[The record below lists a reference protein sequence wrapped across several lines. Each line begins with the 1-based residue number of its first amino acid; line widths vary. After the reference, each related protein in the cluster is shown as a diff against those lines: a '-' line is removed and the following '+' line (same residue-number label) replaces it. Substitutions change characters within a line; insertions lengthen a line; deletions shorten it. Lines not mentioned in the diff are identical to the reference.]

1 MTEAFIVKPALCL
14 DFDGTIRYSLSG
26 DFIQKIED
34 IALFDGVEE
43 RLWEYRQKGYLLFGI
58 TNQAGVAYG
67 YRTLQQVQAEIEATL
82 GLFKNNPFHFV
93 QMSVLHPQGNLSPFN
108 HSTLLRKPEIGMLA
122 VCEAEMFKQG
132 MIVDWEKSL
141 FVGDRPEDQ
150 ECAQRASIQFAW
162 ADQFFGRS
170 DSMKAS
176 E

>member
-1 MTEAFIVKPALCL
+1 MEPFIVQPALCL
-14 DFDGTIRYSLSG
+14 DFDGTIRYSRSG
-26 DFIQKIED
+26 DFIQTIED

-43 RLWEYRQKGYLLFGI
+43 RLWEYRQKGYLLLGI

-82 GLFKNNPFHFV
+82 NLFQNNPFHHV
-93 QMSVLHPQGNLSPFN
+93 QMSVLHPQGSLSPFN

-122 VCEAEMFKQG
+122 VCEAEMFKQR
-132 MIVDWEKSL
+132 MIVDWENSL

-150 ECAQRASIQFAW
+150 ECAQRASIEFVW

-170 DSMKAS
+170 DSMKAN

>member
-1 MTEAFIVKPALCL
+1 MPDEFILKPALCL
-14 DFDGTIRYSLSG
+14 DFDGTIRYSRSG

-34 IALFDGVEE
+34 IALFDGVEAL
-43 RLWEYRQKGYLLFGI
+43 LWEYREKGYLLLGI

-67 YRTLQQVQAEIEATL
+67 FRTLQQVQSEIEATL
-82 GLFKNNPFHFV
+82 ALFQRNPFHHV
-93 QMSVLHPQGNLSPFN
+93 QMSILHPQGRLSPFN
-108 HSTLLRKPEIGMLA
+108 HPTLLRKPEIGMLA

-132 MIVDWEKSL
+132 IIVDWENSL

-162 ADQFFGRS
+162 ADQFFGRA
-170 DSMKAS
+170 DSMKAR